1 MKFLTLEIENSPV
14 NWKEID
20 PDLMKAEARCLFDLQ
35 QTDRIRQVYFRAD
48 TKSAVIEWECD
59 TIDEV
64 REAISTFPLVKAD
77 LIHFEIIPLM
87 PYSGFHRLFG

>member
-1 MKFLTLEIENSPV
+1 MKFLTIEVENSPV
-14 NWKEID
+14 NWKDVD
-20 PDLMKAEARCLFDLQ
+20 PGLMKAEARCLFDLQ
-35 QTDRIRQVYFRAD
+35 QMDRIRQVHFRVD

-64 REAISTFPLVKAD
+64 KEAISTLPLVQAG

-87 PYSGFHRLFG
+87 PYSGFSRLF